1 MAGLGAGGAAGGGGP
16 LAGLAAA
23 VATNGLLAIAAGLIV
38 GVIGTGTLLATGA
51 VHVGGG
57 NAAPAAA
64 PVGLQVVACPD
75 AGPVI
80 GSIPRGEKVLV
91 TGRSAD
97 GTWLQVFYPGPAF
110 DRAWTK
116 AGPLQLEADAN
127 TLPVA
132 SCEAPATPTPRPT
145 PAASTAVVESPAVS
159 PSPEPSPSPA
169 VSQAP
174 SPSPS
179 PAASPSPSA
188 SPIPSPSPTP
198 KPTPNAPPVIAALTA
213 STTTLSFDQ
222 GAYCPTAPKTVTFT
236 VKASDAGGIATATLY
251 WKKPGAASYTPAP
264 MSLASGSAQKGTW
277 TATLDTTANGITS
290 EGTLAYYAIALDASG
305 AKAKSP
311 ATSALAIPV
320 SICVNTG
327 PTFTNGPSA
336 GDSTLYADPL
346 QVGCGSPIGTEI
358 RATITDIDGVASAK
372 LIFTDQSGATTTR
385 AMQGFAGNLW
395 TSFINANDD
404 GTQSGGAFTF
414 QVVAVDTKG
423 ATTTSD
429 SQSIRVVRCDT
440 EATFDFGA
448 ATATVYN
455 APPCTPTSVTIPVF
469 ASDRDNGGRDS
480 SRLQVVVSWQATN
493 LRTGRA
499 ISGDAQAVFQKG
511 NSFLASFPVT
521 ADWQATLYTLTYFA
535 TSTDIFGGTSKSF
548 TGKTQ
553 ISVNGCQPLG

>member
-1 MAGLGAGGAAGGGGP
+1 M
-16 LAGLAAA
+16 
-23 VATNGLLAIAAGLIV
+23 
-38 GVIGTGTLLATGA
+38 
-51 VHVGGG
+51 
-57 NAAPAAA
+57 
-64 PVGLQVVACPD
+64 
-75 AGPVI
+75 
-80 GSIPRGEKVLV
+80 
-91 TGRSAD
+91 
-97 GTWLQVFYPGPAF
+97 
-110 DRAWTK
+110 
-116 AGPLQLEADAN
+116 
-127 TLPVA
+127 
-132 SCEAPATPTPRPT
+132 
-145 PAASTAVVESPAVS
+145 
-159 PSPEPSPSPA
+159 
-169 VSQAP
+169 
-174 SPSPS
+174 
-179 PAASPSPSA
+179 
-188 SPIPSPSPTP
+188 
-198 KPTPNAPPVIAALTA
+198 IAALTA
-213 STTTLSFDQ
+213 STKTLSFDQ

-264 MSLASGSAQKGTW
+264 MSLAGGSAQNGTW
-277 TATLDTTANGITS
+277 TATLDTTANGITTAGS
-290 EGTLAYYAIALDASG
+290 LAYYAIVLDASG

-311 ATSALAIPV
+311 ATSAFAIPV

-385 AMQGFAGNLW
+385 SMQGFAGNLW

-404 GTQSGGAFTF
+404 GTQAGGTFTF
-414 QVVAVDTKG
+414 QVIAVDTKG

-440 EATFDFGA
+440 EATFDFGG
-448 ATATVYN
+448 ATTPVYN

-535 TSTDIFGGTSKSF
+535 TSTDIYGGTSKSF

-553 ISVNGCQPLG
+553 ISVSGCQPLG

>member
-1 MAGLGAGGAAGGGGP
+1 VAGLGAGGAAGGGGP

-38 GVIGTGTLLATGA
+38 GVIGSGTLLATGA

-57 NAAPAAA
+57 NAAPAAS
-64 PVGLQVVACPD
+64 PVGLQLVACPD

-97 GTWLQVFYPGPAF
+97 GAWLQVFYPGPAF

-145 PAASTAVVESPAVS
+145 PGASTAVAASPEAS
-159 PSPEPSPSPA
+159 PSVEPSPSPA

-179 PAASPSPSA
+179 PSPSPGT

-213 STTTLSFDQ
+213 STKTLSFDQ

-264 MSLASGSAQKGTW
+264 MSLAGGSAQNGTW

-290 EGTLAYYAIALDASG
+290 EGTLAYYAIVLDASG
-305 AKAKSP
+305 SKAKSP
-311 ATSALAIPV
+311 ATSAFAIPV

-358 RATITDIDGVASAK
+358 RATITDVDGVASAK
-372 LIFTDQSGATTTR
+372 LVFTDQSGATTTR

-404 GTQSGGAFTF
+404 GTQAGGSFTF
-414 QVVAVDTKG
+414 QVIAVDSKG
-423 ATTTSD
+423 ATTTSNT
-429 SQSIRVVRCDT
+429 QSIRVVRCDT
-440 EATFDFGA
+440 EATFDFGG
-448 ATATVYN
+448 ATTPVYN

-469 ASDRDNGGRDS
+469 ASDADNGGRDS
-480 SRLQVVVSWQATN
+480 SRLQVVVTWRAAN
-493 LRTGRA
+493 LRGTPTFA
-499 ISGDAQAVFQKG
+499 GDVQAVFQKG
-511 NSFLASFPVT
+511 NSFVASITVPSDWTPGLYSVT
-521 ADWQATLYTLTYFA
+521 YSA
-535 TSTDIFGGTSKSF
+535 TSTDIYGGTSKSF

-553 ISVNGCQPLG
+553 ISVNSCQPLG